1 MERGSAPPT
10 LLRRRFSAAFSY
22 FIPALYYDYFF
33 PRSYLVLFSRFLL
46 STLGRLLLCT
56 LRFYFAAFFYIC
68 RLSRLIPSK
77 QLNRTTFVFLR
88 TLGDNKRV

>member
-56 LRFYFAAFFYIC
+56 LRFYFAAFFLY
-68 RLSRLIPSK
+68 LSTFAPHSLETTK
-77 QLNRTTFVFLR
+77 QDDFCLSTYTGR
-88 TLGDNKRV
+88 